1 MSLDEAMIDGGAR
14 QESYRAAARAAVAE
28 LDEIEAVT
36 LSLQARI
43 AKLRTRATHLTSLLE
58 VLEDVVPD
66 AARRPRPWEPPP
78 LLDGG
83 AADLPE
89 LPRRRRR
96 REERPGERAGER
108 PGDGRGEAIDDLPVR
123 LGARPTPG
131 PDISPEDVLRTGL
144 ADGRHAGPA
153 PDVFT
158 PLPADVEAWG

>member
-1 MSLDEAMIDGGAR
+1 MSLDDAMGDGGAR

-43 AKLRTRATHLTSLLE
+43 AKLSTRATHLTALLD

-66 AARRPRPWEPPP
+66 AARRTPAWEPPP
-78 LLDGG
+78 LLDG
-83 AADLPE
+83 AADRADLAA

-96 REERPGERAGER
+96 RDERAE
-108 PGDGRGEAIDDLPVR
+108 GDRDGVLDDTPVR
-123 LGARPTPG
+123 LGPRATPG
-131 PDISPEDVLRTGL
+131 PDLSPEDVLRTGL
-144 ADGRHAGPA
+144 TDGRHAGPA

>member
-1 MSLDEAMIDGGAR
+1 MSLDEAMVDGGAR

-36 LSLQARI
+36 LALQARL
-43 AKLRTRATHLTSLLE
+43 AKLHTRAGHLTSLLD

-96 REERPGERAGER
+96 REERPAERLGER
-108 PGDGRGEAIDDLPVR
+108 PGEAIDDLPVR
-123 LGARPTPG
+123 LGPRPTPG

-144 ADGRHAGPA
+144 TDGRHAGPA

>member
-1 MSLDEAMIDGGAR
+1 MSLDEAMSGDGGAR

-43 AKLRTRATHLTSLLE
+43 AKLRTRASHLAALLD

-66 AARRPRPWEPPP
+66 AARRPRPWEPPA
-78 LLDGG
+78 LLDDG
-83 AADLPE
+83 AGDLPE

-96 REERPGERAGER
+96 REERSAGAL
-108 PGDGRGEAIDDLPVR
+108 DGTALDGLPVR
-123 LGARPTPG
+123 VGPRPTPG
-131 PDISPEDVLRTGL
+131 PDLTPEDVLRTGL

>member
-1 MSLDEAMIDGGAR
+1 MSLDEAMDGDGGAR

-36 LSLQARI
+36 LALQARI
-43 AKLRTRATHLTSLLE
+43 AKLRTRATHLTALLE

-66 AARRPRPWEPPP
+66 AARRPRPWEPPA
-78 LLDGG
+78 LLPDAP
-83 AADLPE
+83 AADAAE

-96 REERPGERAGER
+96 REERPDGHAVESPGEVL
-108 PGDGRGEAIDDLPVR
+108 DDLPVR
-123 LGARPTPG
+123 VGPRAAPG
-131 PDISPEDVLRTGL
+131 PDLRPEDVLRTGL

-153 PDVFT
+153 SDLFT

>member
-1 MSLDEAMIDGGAR
+1 MSLDEAMVDGGAR

-36 LSLQARI
+36 LALQARL
-43 AKLRTRATHLTSLLE
+43 AKLRTRAGHLTALLD

-66 AARRPRPWEPPP
+66 AARRPRPWEPPAVP
-78 LLDGG
+78 DGG
-83 AADLPE
+83 ANDLSE

-96 REERPGERAGER
+96 RETGPGER
-108 PGDGRGEAIDDLPVR
+108 PGDGVGDLPVR
-123 LGARPTPG
+123 LGPRPTPG
-131 PDISPEDVLRTGL
+131 PDLAPDDVLRTGL